1 VDVGR
6 GENFVLVLRNVA
18 LVVDLDDDV
27 RETLLQNPFSG
38 VGYGGLHRG
47 FAGEAFVLAEVEI
60 AKDDDYAEAVG
71 GVDET
76 SGLAPCRFTG
86 RPIIPCARYAG
97 RAAMSFAMLRSGSY
111 LVLGRKIPK
120 LLILND
126 ISSISQDEDLFD
138 TVFRWP
144 KSAKNGIFDEFP
156 QNLRFLKIGEYH

>member
-1 VDVGR
+1 M
-6 GENFVLVLRNVA
+6 A
-18 LVVDLDDDV
+18 LHFTEEELQDRRDHACHLMAEDGLDGM
-27 RETLLQNPFSG
+27 LLFRQESMF
-38 VGYGGLHRG
+38 
-47 FAGEAFVLAEVEI
+47 
-60 AKDDDYAEAVG
+60 
-71 GVDET
+71 
-76 SGLAPCRFTG
+76 
-86 RPIIPCARYAG
+86 
-97 RAAMSFAMLRSGSY
+97 Y